1 MPRISKWLGDTI
13 ETVFAT
19 KFLSMEVQ
27 STEYLTPGVKK
38 IRFTGDIS
46 STNFQIGYAVSFR
59 VTENDHRN
67 YTPSYFDPEKGI
79 CEIIFHL
86 HGNGPGS
93 TYIDNLNTG
102 DQLKIFTPRGR
113 EFYQED
119 KQFHIMFGDETA
131 IGLFHSLMS
140 TMKLKK
146 QHYIGIVELDEE
158 NLAVAAKIGLE
169 LAPVLKSPQQPA
181 KNTVD
186 SLNLLQQTLPE
197 FFHNGIFYL
206 VGNTSSIQVLKKTL
220 REMGVSI
227 KNIKTQAYWA
237 VGKTG
242 L

>member
-19 KFLSMEVQ
+19 KYLTIEVE
-27 STEYLTPGVKK
+27 STKYLTPGVKK
-38 IRFTGDIS
+38 ISFKGDFS

-59 VTENDHRN
+59 VNENDHRN
-67 YTPSYFDPEKGI
+67 YTPSYFDQEKGI

-86 HGNGPGS
+86 HSNGPGS
-93 TYIDNLNTG
+93 TYIDNLKSG
-102 DQLKIFTPRGR
+102 DQLKIFSPRGR
-113 EFYQED
+113 EFYQKD

-131 IGLFHSLMS
+131 IGLFHSLIS
-140 TMKLKK
+140 NINQKK
-146 QHYIGIVELDEE
+146 QHYIGIVELDKE
-158 NLAVAAKIGLE
+158 NLTLAAKIGLN
-169 LAPVLKSPQQPA
+169 LAPVLKSHQQPA

-186 SLNLLQQTLPE
+186 SLNLLLKILPE
-197 FFHNGIFYL
+197 FFNNGIFYL
-206 VGNTSSIQVLKKTL
+206 VGNTASIQVLKKTL

-237 VGKTG
+237 VGKAG

>member
-1 MPRISKWLGDTI
+1 MPRISKWLGDAI
-13 ETVFAT
+13 ETVLAT
-19 KFLSMEVQ
+19 KYLTVTVK
-27 STEYLTPGVKK
+27 STEHLTPGVRKVS
-38 IRFTGDIS
+38 FEGDFS
-46 STNFQIGYAVSFR
+46 SVNFQIGYAVSFR
-59 VTENDHRN
+59 VNENDHRN

-93 TYIDNLNTG
+93 AYIDNLKTG
-102 DQLKIFTPRGR
+102 DELKIFSPRGR
-113 EFYQED
+113 EFYQKD

-140 TMKLKK
+140 AIKQKK
-146 QHYIGIVELDEE
+146 QHYVGIVELDEE
-158 NLAVAAKIGLE
+158 NLTVAAKIGLE

-186 SLNLLQQTLPE
+186 SLNLLQTTLPE
-197 FFHNGIFYL
+197 FFHNGMFYL
-206 VGNTSSIQVLKKTL
+206 AGNTSSIQVLKKTL
-220 REMGVSI
+220 KEMGVNI

-237 VGKTG
+237 IGKTG